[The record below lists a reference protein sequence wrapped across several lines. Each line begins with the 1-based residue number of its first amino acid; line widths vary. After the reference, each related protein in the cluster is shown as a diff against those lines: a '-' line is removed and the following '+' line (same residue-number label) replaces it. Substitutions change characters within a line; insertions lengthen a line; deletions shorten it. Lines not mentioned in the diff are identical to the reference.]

1 MQAKV
6 KAIHNWE
13 TTITSES
20 KLAISSCPG
29 RMFANSRHAW
39 LVAELP
45 DPLAFGTWLGPTMHK
60 CQRSHRTGYYEFYIN
75 LFNLEV
81 MLGYVLF
88 SFKLEVNVFNL
99 DIILHYFRLDAGR
112 TDILIKQSN
121 IVRINILE
129 TSKNKTLKQGWMLK
143 SQSCCNFFTWN
154 FKPTWCRSQRSF
166 VSVTLCCATSH
177 PDGRW
182 RRPNKD
188 RDQVGQDWDQE
199 AWGGADC

>member
-1 MQAKV
+1 MSSTRWAQHCMVFSNIQIFKHTTVVTSSRQAELLLSYVPLSSCMQAKV

-99 DIILHYFRLDAGR
+99 DIILHYFSSERRKNRG
-112 TDILIKQSN
+112 
-121 IVRINILE
+121 
-129 TSKNKTLKQGWMLK
+129 TSSKARE
-143 SQSCCNFFTWN
+143 SFT
-154 FKPTWCRSQRSF
+154 
-166 VSVTLCCATSH
+166 
-177 PDGRW
+177 
-182 RRPNKD
+182 
-188 RDQVGQDWDQE
+188 
-199 AWGGADC
+199 